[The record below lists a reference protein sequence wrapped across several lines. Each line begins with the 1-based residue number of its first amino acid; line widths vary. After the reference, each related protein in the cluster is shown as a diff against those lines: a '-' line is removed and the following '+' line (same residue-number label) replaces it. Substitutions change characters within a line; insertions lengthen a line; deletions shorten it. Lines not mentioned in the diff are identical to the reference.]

1 MSKDNGAKE
10 AQYPKLVFKAEMVQ
24 LDNGKFDIEFVIKT
38 GHIPTLD
45 GIYQELGYHIMT
57 LRTVEK
63 AKKAAGHNLIQAAS
77 SDVLQKLMSR
87 NKGLK

>member
-10 AQYPKLVFKAEMVQ
+10 AQEYPKLVFKAELIELVS
-24 LDNGKFDIEFVIKT
+24 GKFDIQFVIKT

-63 AKKAAGHNLIQAAS
+63 AKKAAGHSLIQTAS
-77 SDVLQKLMSR
+77 QDVLSKL
-87 NKGLK
+87 LKRG